1 MLVLL
6 FTRIR
11 VTELKIFMIFNHIIL
26 SSKHL
31 LVQTQQKKHQKKVWN
46 MFGVNNKNARKASM
60 SCLFLVFHFEQV
72 NVSCSLGLWR
82 LVINFWNS
90 ININVFFFSDP
101 FLHQEFLFIR
111 NAQVLNHFTPI
122 SRQNL
127 LWIYFFVIYRV
138 QVCASSKKSNKQT
151 KKLTLLWLRFFS
163 TWILILFCY
172 NKYKIIFVR
181 DNSFPFFCT

>member
-90 ININVFFFSDP
+90 ININVFFF
-101 FLHQEFLFIR
+101 Q
-111 NAQVLNHFTPI
+111 
-122 SRQNL
+122 
-127 LWIYFFVIYRV
+127 WYFFAPR
-138 QVCASSKKSNKQT
+138 
-151 KKLTLLWLRFFS
+151 
-163 TWILILFCY
+163 
-172 NKYKIIFVR
+172 IFVHSQCP
-181 DNSFPFFCT
+181 SFESFHSNFKAKSFMKLFFRNL

>member
-90 ININVFFFSDP
+90 ININVFFFFSMI
-101 FLHQEFLFIR
+101 L
-111 NAQVLNHFTPI
+111 
-122 SRQNL
+122 
-127 LWIYFFVIYRV
+127 
-138 QVCASSKKSNKQT
+138 
-151 KKLTLLWLRFFS
+151 FS
-163 TWILILFCY
+163 TKNFCSFAMPKFWIISLQFQG
-172 NKYKIIFVR
+172 KIFYEAIF
-181 DNSFPFFCT
+181 S

>member
-11 VTELKIFMIFNHIIL
+11 VTELKIFMIFIHIIL

-31 LVQTQQKKHQKKVWN
+31 LAQSQQKKHQKKVWN
-46 MFGVNNKNARKASM
+46 MFGVNNKNTRKTSM

-90 ININVFFFSDP
+90 ININ
-101 FLHQEFLFIR
+101 EFLFIC

-127 LWIYFFVIYRV
+127 LWSYFFVIYRV
-138 QVCASSKKSNKQT
+138 QVCASSKKSNKQ
-151 KKLTLLWLRFFS
+151 K
-163 TWILILFCY
+163 
-172 NKYKIIFVR
+172 N
-181 DNSFPFFCT
+181 